1 MKLYLAGPSA
11 QTGLTL
17 DYGNEAFHSND
28 GVLAR
33 VTGFSYIDE
42 KADGSVYSKVTRTT
56 PALLHYNGPSKENH
70 VRSLLPL
77 GAHSCLLG
85 GLVWSVCSL

>member
-33 VTGFSYIDE
+33 VTGFSYFDE
-42 KADGSVYSKVTRTT
+42 KADGSVYSKLTRTT
-56 PALLHYNGPSKENH
+56 PALLHYNGPSKRES
-70 VRSLLPL
+70 RAQSLASWRTLLPL
-77 GAHSCLLG
+77 GGS
-85 GLVWSVCSL
+85 GLERL